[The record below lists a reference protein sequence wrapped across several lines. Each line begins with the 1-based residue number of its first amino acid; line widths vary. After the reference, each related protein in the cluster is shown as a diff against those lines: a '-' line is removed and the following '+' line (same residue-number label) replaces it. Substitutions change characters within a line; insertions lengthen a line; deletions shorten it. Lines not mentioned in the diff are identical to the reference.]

1 MPRAHTDSHRLLDA
15 VKVYLDLERDLE
27 LAEALKVQPSCISKI
42 RRGTNKISALVLLRI
57 HLVTDVPIQEL
68 IKYCRKDEFDFKV

>member
-15 VKVYLDLERDLE
+15 VKNYLDLERDME
-27 LAEALKVQPSCISKI
+27 LAEVLKVQPSCISKI

>member
-15 VKVYLDLERDLE
+15 VKVYLDLERDME

>member
-27 LAEALKVQPSCISKI
+27 LAQALKVQPSCISKI

>member
-27 LAEALKVQPSCISKI
+27 LADALKVQPSCISKI

>member
-15 VKVYLDLERDLE
+15 VKVYLDLERDME

-68 IKYCRKDEFDFKV
+68 VKYCRKDEFDFKV